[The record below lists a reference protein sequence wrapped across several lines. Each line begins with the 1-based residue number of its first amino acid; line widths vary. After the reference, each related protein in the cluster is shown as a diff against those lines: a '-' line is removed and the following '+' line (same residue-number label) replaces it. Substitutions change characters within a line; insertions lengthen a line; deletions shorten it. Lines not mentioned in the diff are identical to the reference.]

1 MTQYNPLNKKL
12 SNLRLNKLKS
22 RKNGTEVT
30 LKLLSK
36 IVGNFNDECNF
47 SQKFLLTNTHVSKIC
62 NAFANVST
70 VSMNFSKT
78 QVFTMVQLG
87 DHFRV

>member
-30 LKLLSK
+30 
-36 IVGNFNDECNF
+36 
-47 SQKFLLTNTHVSKIC
+47 
-62 NAFANVST
+62 
-70 VSMNFSKT
+70 
-78 QVFTMVQLG
+78 
-87 DHFRV
+87 

>member
-1 MTQYNPLNKKL
+1 MTQYNPLNKKF

-36 IVGNFNDECNF
+36 IVGNFNDESNF
-47 SQKFLLTNTHVSKIC
+47 LHKFLLTNRHVSKIR
-62 NAFANVST
+62 NAFANGST

-78 QVFTMVQLG
+78 
-87 DHFRV
+87 